1 MTPRWNGGEN
11 VCGVLLKGVNFC
23 VIFAISQRI
32 SEKKRKMCF
41 RYGKIQ
47 NGGWKPNKTIEVVSR
62 TFLVKTASS

>member
-1 MTPRWNGGEN
+1 MRG
-11 VCGVLLKGVNFC
+11 LLKGVNFC

-47 NGGWKPNKTIEVVSR
+47 DGGWKPNKTIEVVSR
-62 TFLVKTASS
+62 TFFGENRVFLAVVEVEL